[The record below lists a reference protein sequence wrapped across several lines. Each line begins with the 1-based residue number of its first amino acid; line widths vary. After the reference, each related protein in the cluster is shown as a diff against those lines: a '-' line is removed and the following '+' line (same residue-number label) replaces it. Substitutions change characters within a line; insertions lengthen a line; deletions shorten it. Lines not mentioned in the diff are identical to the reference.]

1 MDDSQVAQIA
11 KIAGGLGATGLGGWF
26 VKKFFLPLISSRS
39 KRLVSDDDVG
49 TKANE
54 SLVKQVERLETEITR
69 LSDKL
74 SKRDDKIDE
83 EIAEKNKLLTELFQ
97 LKSQMGKEITLLAEN
112 EDLKKRL
119 NAAEKKI
126 LELEDLLTRMAQAKE
141 RSEQPRIVS
150 GD

>member
-11 KIAGGLGATGLGGWF
+11 KITAGVGATGLGGWF
-26 VKKFFLPLISSRS
+26 VKKFVLPMISSRS
-39 KRLVSDDDVG
+39 KKLVSDDDVG

-54 SLVKQVERLETEITR
+54 SLVKQVERLEAEITR
-69 LSDKL
+69 LSEKL

-83 EIAEKNKLLTELFQ
+83 EIAEKNKLLNELFQ
-97 LKSQMGKEITLLAEN
+97 LRSQMGKEITLLAEN